1 MSVAIVS
8 GMNWYGTVEEGW
20 KNKKTGQVIKFE
32 ESGGEVEI
40 WLYKSSDRVRGQR
53 VSKTVVLSE
62 AIEEG
67 KEIAMRYDVEGP
79 ELE

>member
-1 MSVAIVS
+1 
-8 GMNWYGTVEEGW
+8 MNSKSRGR
-20 KNKKTGQVIKFE
+20 
-32 ESGGEVEI
+32 EVEI

-53 VSKTVVLSE
+53 VGKTVASSK

-67 KEIAMRYDVEGP
+67 KEIAMRYDVEGL